1 MRVTRGPGVWAA
13 WLLALAL
20 PLTGVLVQA
29 NSLAVAHATEES
41 GEIDAAEDAADEAAV
56 TEDVEFVVAPV
67 DPVILATQE
76 EVEFRVLLRNSGKRS
91 LPDGSIELSLGD
103 QIVSGSV
110 ILPTGPEVAE
120 SDNRPAPVVVAT
132 EQIGVTAAAS
142 EQEVTVTVPMDEV
155 PFALSTEPG
164 VYRLYAKYVAAESSS
179 QAALTA
185 YSPIVW
191 QGTSDPTA
199 NVKVSFIVPLL
210 LPEDVHSMP
219 SRPQLE
225 DAVPGLD
232 DLLDFATQT
241 DAMLAIDP
249 RIIAAV
255 RAYGDE
261 APESA
266 QEFLARLERSSLTSF
281 TLQYADADPAA
292 QATLNFEG
300 LLMPQGLDFITRF
313 GTWSSQSEAEDE
325 AGSDAEGTEGEGSTS
340 DGTGGT
346 DSDPENPD
354 DPQSDAPA
362 TDVSATVDTA
372 ADPVTGEP
380 TLSALGDWPGGLPGA
395 WPADGRVSNETMTL
409 LDRSGL
415 DFTVVNSSNV
425 TLTGGPQATLG
436 DGSAAVTDE
445 ELTSGVQLALGGATD
460 AERNLGAA
468 QAQARLVLAAMTS
481 EHGLV
486 LGVDRGG
493 IVDSED
499 PIDVLES
506 LISQDWVQTTAFE
519 NQAEGTAVLEP
530 AEPDAERIELLE
542 RAAAN
547 ESAVLETRALLVHP
561 EYLDSYQRMR
571 LLNLFATRNAAA
583 TTNVEELERAY
594 FERDEELQSGVSIV
608 GTKKAQLV
616 GVSSRIP
623 VQLRN
628 PLPFDAIVTLS
639 AAPTSAAL
647 SMSER
652 QFTDILLPED
662 STEGVLVPV
671 RSRVSSGESSIL
683 LSVTSTDEEF
693 TSSTDV
699 LPVSISTSL
708 ESIAIA
714 SLAVAAALL
723 FGFGIWRSVRRRAQ
737 SAGE

>member
-1 MRVTRGPGVWAA
+1 MWAA
-13 WLLALAL
+13 WLLTLAL
-20 PLTGVLVQA
+20 PLTGVLVQT
-29 NSLAVAHATEES
+29 SHTVVAPATDAS
-41 GEIDAAEDAADEAAV
+41 GEVDTAET
-56 TEDVEFVVAPV
+56 TESSTADVELVVAPV

-76 EVEFRVLLRNSGKRS
+76 EIQFRVLLRNSSERS
-91 LPDGSIELSLGD
+91 LPEGSVELSLGD

-120 SDNRPAPVVVAT
+120 SDNRPDPTAIAI
-132 EQIGVTAAAS
+132 EQIGATAASS
-142 EQEVTVTVPMDEV
+142 EQQVTVTLAAEDV
-155 PFALSTEPG
+155 PFSFTTEPG
-164 VYRLYAKYVAAESSS
+164 VYRLYAKYVAGESSG
-179 QAALTA
+179 QPALTA

-191 QGTSDPTA
+191 QGTSDPA
-199 NVKVSFIVPLL
+199 ASVELSLIIPLL
-210 LPEDVHSMP
+210 LPEVVHSMP
-219 SRPQLE
+219 TRSQLE
-225 DAVPGLD
+225 DAVPGLE
-232 DLLDFATQT
+232 DLLDFAVQT
-241 DAMLAIDP
+241 EAMLAIDP
-249 RIIAAV
+249 RIVASI

-261 APESA
+261 APGAA
-266 QEFLARLERSSLTSF
+266 QEFLARLERTSLTSF

-292 QATLNFEG
+292 QAALDFDE
-300 LLMPQGLDFITRF
+300 LLAPQGFDFITRF
-313 GTWSSQSEAEDE
+313 GSWSPQDEPEVEGEAEPGGD
-325 AGSDAEGTEGEGSTS
+325 GAETGETN
-340 DGTGGT
+340 T
-346 DSDPENPD
+346 DPESGVP
-354 DPQSDAPA
+354 
-362 TDVSATVDTA
+362 ATVDTA

-380 TLSALGDWPGGLPGA
+380 TLAALGDWPNGLPGA
-395 WPADGRVSNETMTL
+395 WPADGQVSAETMAL
-409 LDRSGL
+409 LERSGL
-415 DFTVVNSSNV
+415 EFTVMNTSNV
-425 TLTGGPQATLG
+425 TLTGGPRAALG
-436 DGSAAVTDE
+436 SSSAAVIDE
-445 ELTSGVQLALGGATD
+445 ELTSGVQLALAGATD
-460 AERNLGAA
+460 TERDLGTA
-468 QAQARLVLAAMTS
+468 QAHARLVLAAMTS

-499 PIDVLES
+499 PLDVLAA
-506 LISQDWVQTTAFE
+506 LVSQDWVHTTAFE

-530 AEPDAERIELLE
+530 AEPDEHRIEVLE

-547 ESAVLETRALLVHP
+547 ESTVLETRALLVHP
-561 EYLDSYQRMR
+561 EFLDSYQRMR
-571 LLNLFATRNAAA
+571 LLNLFATRNA
-583 TTNVEELERAY
+583 TGDTDIDELERAY
-594 FERDEELQSGVSIV
+594 FERDSELESGVSIV

-628 PLPFDAIVTLS
+628 PLPFDAMVSLS

-647 SMSER
+647 SMTER

-683 LSVTSTDEEF
+683 LSVTSTDETF

-723 FGFGIWRSVRRRAQ
+723 FGFGIWRSVRRRVH